1 MAKRITVLAGHYGSG
16 KTNIAVNLAFL
27 LKNRGEDV
35 SVVDLDIVNPYFRTK
50 DSAEDFEKAGIPLIS
65 SPYANSNVDIPAL
78 PQEIYAVIDNRD
90 RNFVLDVGGDDRGAL
105 ALGRLSPA
113 IREEAN
119 YEMLL
124 VANFFRP
131 LTPDADSMLEVMR
144 EMEAAGGLPFTGV
157 IHNSNLGNLTTA
169 EDVLSKTS
177 LAEEFAK
184 KANLPLLMTTVS
196 EDLFDSLNSKIPNL
210 FALKLQKKYY

>member
-1 MAKRITVLAGHYGSG
+1 MAKRITILAGHYGSG
-16 KTNIAVNLAFL
+16 KTNIAVGLAFL
-27 LKNRGEDV
+27 IKHQGEEV

-50 DSAEDFEKAGIPLIS
+50 DSAEEFEKAGIPLIC

-90 RNFVLDVGGDDRGAL
+90 RKFVLDVGGDDRGAL

-144 EMEAAGGLPFTGV
+144 EMEVASGLSFTGV

-169 EDVLSKTS
+169 EDVLSKVP
-177 LAEEFAK
+177 LAEEFAQ
-184 KANLPLLMTTVS
+184 KANLPLVMTTVC
-196 EDLFDSLNSKIPNL
+196 EELFDSLHTKIENL
-210 FALKLQKKYY
+210 FPLKLQKKYY